1 MYGSGKRA
9 SGELQVLCEMQGKGK
24 TEVNRQNEIKYS
36 SQEDTLRIFV
46 FVCLGEVV
54 SVSVNDR

>member
-36 SQEDTLRIFV
+36 SREDTLLRTFV
-46 FVCLGEVV
+46 LVCLGEVV
-54 SVSVNDR
+54 DVCDC